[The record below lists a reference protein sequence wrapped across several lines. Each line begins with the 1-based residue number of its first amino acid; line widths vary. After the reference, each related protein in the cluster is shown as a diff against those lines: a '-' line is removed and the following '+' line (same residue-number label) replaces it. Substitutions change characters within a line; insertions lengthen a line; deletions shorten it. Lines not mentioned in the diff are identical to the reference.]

1 MVSSMINLL
10 ADPVLRSL
18 TTFRRPFIQ
27 PTTDATTASTLN
39 LSPSLSSV
47 KNDASSDSGRRL
59 AWFKIGL
66 RRTIS
71 SSENCFQPTF
81 DRTTGQSTVSRTV
94 SNLPILELK
103 LPAKS
108 PSTLCSIVGELVP
121 RRRLKI
127 TGYEEAVVMTHR
139 RRRDC
144 NTTRQR

>member
-108 PSTLCSIVGELVP
+108 PSTLCSIVDG
-121 RRRLKI
+121 
-127 TGYEEAVVMTHR
+127 G
-139 RRRDC
+139 
-144 NTTRQR
+144 